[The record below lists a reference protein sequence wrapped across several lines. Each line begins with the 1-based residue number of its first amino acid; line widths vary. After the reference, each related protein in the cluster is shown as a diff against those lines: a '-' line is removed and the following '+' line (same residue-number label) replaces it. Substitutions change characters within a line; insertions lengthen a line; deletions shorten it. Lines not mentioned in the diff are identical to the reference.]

1 MSEHKIYLV
10 EDDENIREVVRCAL
24 ESFGYEAEAFE
35 TAEEMLERIKQS
47 LPDLILLDIMLP
59 GMDGIAALRALKADV
74 RSEPIPVIM
83 LTAKNSEI
91 DKVRGLDL
99 GADDYIGKPFG
110 ILELSARVR
119 AALRRIDRSVPAA
132 EETITVGDLSIDD
145 KKHQVTR
152 GDTVLELTL
161 KEYQLLHYLA
171 ERCGQVVTREMLF
184 NEVWGYDFAGETRTL
199 DMHIRSLRAKLS
211 DTTEN
216 PKYIKTVRGVG
227 YMFLG

>member
-1 MSEHKIYLV
+1 MSEHRIYLV

-24 ESFGYEAEAFE
+24 ETFGYAVDAFE
-35 TAEEMLERIKQS
+35 SAEEMLRSIKTV

-59 GMDGIAALRALKADV
+59 GMDGIAALRALKAD
-74 RSEPIPVIM
+74 SKCEPVPVIM

-119 AALRRIDRSVPAA
+119 AALRRKDRSMPAA
-132 EETITVGDLSIDD
+132 AEVITVSDLCIDD
-145 KKHQVTR
+145 RKHQVTR
-152 GDTVLELTL
+152 EGMPIELTL

-171 ERCGQVVTREMLF
+171 ERSGQVVTREMLF
-184 NEVWGYDFAGETRTL
+184 NEIWGYDFAGETRTL

-216 PKYIKTVRGVG
+216 PRYIKTVRGVG